1 MSDTS
6 GNTGI
11 GDFGTEKPEKKN
23 TNEPVL
29 NLPKKKRA
37 KRSKKSRENLKDV
50 VKESKVENLAK
61 ERSVLKEDV
70 SKADNVAKADD
81 EPEKK
86 PKRRRRRKKKPVE
99 SIEELPKVERV
110 SEPAPVDKVNPVD
123 EPDQGPINPFN
134 DVVESVPDYQDEVLP
149 PSPPPVQ
156 PVNPFMADS
165 YLPPKEYED
174 RYHNNDEAVNAPIS
188 PFTENTPPKEFVEP
202 VDPFKSDDFPV
213 GKTTLD
219 EKALDDKP
227 LDELIDEHIAKD
239 EEEKISPEEYGEA
252 EEIFPELQDNT
263 EEVSLSGSGNEKADA
278 NVNEVNEIIDV
289 EPVED
294 VKNDDLFEPAKVE
307 NLDNMPKAEIAEF
320 KENFWDVLEQAG
332 ITKKKIIIF
341 LISLGVLIFVFAFFL
356 MRGGD
361 NDVSEVENTDTDTVS
376 EFNVP
381 EAGVYSLVSSYIFGL
396 EYSLPV
402 EPIEAR
408 PIGALGDASSIDAA
422 LAFGDTKGALGEKFI
437 GYIDLL
443 RKLQN
448 IYQTDVYAMMDSS
461 LDRRAVLN
469 SHIVEMDNLI
479 TLTVQAIADID
490 SDMERLSSEYTQVA
504 EEKELF
510 EKAFFSTAQE
520 LYGVQAKQNLD
531 FFVEAGKRAGE
542 IKARHTADSTVR
554 NMLVNSL
561 SVLQPRYQ
569 DIQSNTDALVKGV
582 KIFDIPGSD
591 IKAII
596 RLNK

>member
-11 GDFGTEKPEKKN
+11 GDFGTEKPEEKK
-23 TNEPVL
+23 TNEPVSD
-29 NLPKKKRA
+29 LPKKKRA
-37 KRSKKSRENLKDV
+37 KRSRKSRENLKDV

-70 SKADNVAKADD
+70 SKADNVDKPDD

-99 SIEELPKVERV
+99 SVEELPK
-110 SEPAPVDKVNPVD
+110 A
-123 EPDQGPINPFN
+123 
-134 DVVESVPDYQDEVLP
+134 EVLP
-149 PSPPPVQ
+149 LSPPPSASPVQ

-174 RYHNNDEAVNAPIS
+174 RYHNNDEAVNAPIL
-188 PFTENTPPKEFVEP
+188 PFTENATPKEFVDTVEP
-202 VDPFKSDDFPV
+202 VDPFKSNDFPV

-239 EEEKISPEEYGEA
+239 EEEKFSPEEYGEA

-263 EEVSLSGSGNEKADA
+263 EEVSLSGDEKVDT
-278 NVNEVNEIIDV
+278 ELKEKIIDV

-294 VKNDDLFEPAKVE
+294 VKNDDLFEPAKNE
-307 NLDNMPKAEIAEF
+307 NLENMPKSEILEF

-332 ITKKKIIIF
+332 ITKKKIILF
-341 LISLGVLIFVFAFFL
+341 LISLGILIFVFAFFL

-361 NDVSEVENTDTDTVS
+361 NSVSEVENTDTDTVS
-376 EFNVP
+376 ELNVP

-448 IYQTDVYAMMDSS
+448 IYQTDVYAMMDNS

-469 SHIVEMDNLI
+469 SHLVEMDNLI

-490 SDMERLSSEYTQVA
+490 SDMERLSSEYTQVV
-504 EEKELF
+504 EEKDLF
-510 EKAFFSTAQE
+510 ESAFFSTAQE